1 MIVLV
6 AAGLAGLGGLGG
18 LDGLGGPGGPGAAML
33 AGLAAGLLVPPR
45 PVRRATLRW
54 PALLVAATIGAALA
68 AAMRPD
74 RVVPVLLLVL
84 AGAGAMGL
92 RSRRRAAG
100 RAGDRAARVQEACE
114 VMAGELAAGLPP
126 GRVLAAAVG
135 VCPELAPVLA
145 AHRLGGSVPGALHLA
160 AAAPGAG
167 DLALVAAAWQ
177 VAHRSGAGLAEAL
190 AGVSEALR
198 ERQSLRRLVGSEL
211 ASARATARL
220 MVALPVLTLLM
231 GSGIGGDPV
240 GFLTGSPGGWAC
252 LAGGLGLGLA
262 GLGWIETIAG
272 AVEERA
278 A

>member
-1 MIVLV
+1 MIELG
-6 AAGLAGLGGLGG
+6 AA
-18 LDGLGGPGGPGAAML
+18 GPGAAV
-33 AGLAAGLLVPPR
+33 LAALAAALMAPPR
-45 PVRRATLRW
+45 PVRKARRRW
-54 PALLVAATIGAALA
+54 PALLVATTAVAAVVAAL
-68 AAMRPD
+68 RPD
-74 RVVPVLLLVL
+74 RVVPALLVVL
-84 AGAGAMGL
+84 AGAGVLGL

-100 RAGDRAARVQEACE
+100 QARDRAARVQEACE

-126 GRVLAAAVG
+126 GQVLAAAAG
-135 VCPELAPVLA
+135 VCPELAPVVA
-145 AHRLGGSVPGALHLA
+145 AHRLGGSVPEALHLA

-240 GFLTGSPGGWAC
+240 GFLIGSPGGWAC

-262 GLGWIETIAG
+262 GLGWIEAIAG
-272 AVEERA
+272 VVEERA